1 MSDNYH
7 IDKKIG
13 LLLWKTSNYWQNSI
27 KRVLSEYSLTFN
39 EFIILEKLLFESK
52 KNITQIYL
60 SKSSGVNI
68 SVVSTALKTLENKLL
83 IKKNID
89 IDNRKKIIELTKN
102 AITLTKKISPII
114 ERLEKNFF
122 SKLGSEELN
131 FTNSMKIVLGKKI
144 RIKADKK

>member
-1 MSDNYH
+1 M
-7 IDKKIG
+7 
-13 LLLWKTSNYWQNSI
+13 
-27 KRVLSEYSLTFN
+27 
-39 EFIILEKLLFESK
+39 
-52 KNITQIYL
+52 
-60 SKSSGVNI
+60 
-68 SVVSTALKTLENKLL
+68 VSTALKTLENKLL

>member
-27 KRVLSEYSLTFN
+27 KRVLSEYSITFN
-39 EFIILEKLLFESK
+39 EFIILETLLFESK

-131 FTNSMKIVLGKKI
+131 FTNSPSL
-144 RIKADKK
+144 

>member
-39 EFIILEKLLFESK
+39 EFIILETLLFESK

-122 SKLGSEELN
+122 SKLGSAELN
-131 FTNSMKIVLGKKI
+131 FTNSMRIVLGKKI

>member
-39 EFIILEKLLFESK
+39 EFIILETLLFESK

-114 ERLEKNFF
+114 ERLEKIFF

>member
-39 EFIILEKLLFESK
+39 EFIILETLLFESK

>member
-27 KRVLSEYSLTFN
+27 KRVLSEYSITFN
-39 EFIILEKLLFESK
+39 EFIILETLLFESK

>member
-7 IDKKIG
+7 IDIKIG
-13 LLLWKTSNYWQNSI
+13 LLLWKPSNYWQNSI

-39 EFIILEKLLFESK
+39 EFIILETLLFESK